1 MTTINFEELSLSQ
14 EVRKAV
20 LEMGFEECTP
30 IQAKAIPIL
39 LEGKDVLGQ
48 AQTGTG
54 KTAAFGIPVV
64 EKLDAKKMDVQ
75 ALILCPTR
83 ELAIQVS
90 EELRKLIR
98 FKQGIQVVPI
108 YGGQPIERQIRALRH
123 GVHVVIGTPGR
134 VIDHIERGSLQLDQ
148 VRTVVLDEADEML
161 DMGFR
166 DDIEAILK
174 STPSTRQTVFF
185 SATMPKPI
193 VALTREYQ
201 NDPVHVTIAHKELT
215 VSNIDQKYL
224 DIPERSKIEA
234 LSRLLDV
241 HDPKLSLVFCNTK
254 RKVND
259 VVSELQARG
268 YFADGLHGD
277 LKQQE
282 RNAVMDKF
290 RKGIVDILV
299 ATDVAARGIDVDDVE
314 VVFNYDVP
322 LDEES
327 YVHRIGRTGRAGKS
341 GKAFTF
347 VAGRDIYQLRDI
359 ERYTKSKILPQKLP
373 TLNEVEEKKINQML
387 ERLKVIIEE
396 GHLSKQIDLIEKMMG
411 ENHSS
416 VEVAAAL
423 LKLMM
428 GDVDKPADNTKQ
440 SNRGEAGGD
449 QGGAAEPGMV
459 RLFINLGRNQRIQPK
474 DVVGA
479 IANETGISGKN
490 IGLIDIYENFTFVE
504 VPQDDASRVL
514 EVMQNSQIKGKS
526 IRIQVA
532 RRK

>member
-1 MTTINFEELSLSQ
+1 MTNLNFEELALSQ

-20 LEMGFEECTP
+20 LEMGFEQCTP
-30 IQAKAIPIL
+30 IQAQAIPVL
-39 LEGKDVLGQ
+39 LEGKDVIGQ

-54 KTAAFGIPVV
+54 KTVAFGIPIV
-64 EKLDAKKMDVQ
+64 EKLDARDRHVQ
-75 ALILCPTR
+75 SLILCPTR

-90 EELRKLIR
+90 EEIRKLIR
-98 FKQGIQVVPI
+98 FKPGVQIVPI
-108 YGGQPIERQIRALRH
+108 YGGQPIERQIRALRQ

-134 VIDHIERGSLQLDQ
+134 VIDHIERRSLDLSQ
-148 VRTVVLDEADEML
+148 TKTIVLDEADEML

-166 DDIEAILK
+166 EDIESILK
-174 STPSTRQTVFF
+174 SIPETRQTVFF
-185 SATMPKPI
+185 SATMAKPI
-193 VALTREYQ
+193 LALTKEYQ
-201 NDPVHVTIAHKELT
+201 TNPVHIAVLHKELT

-224 DIPERSKIEA
+224 DLPERSKMEG
-234 LSRLLDV
+234 LSRLIDL

-277 LKQQE
+277 LKQSE

-347 VAGRDIYQLRDI
+347 VAGREMYQLRDI
-359 ERYTKSKILPQKLP
+359 ERYTKSKILVQKMP
-373 TLNEVEEKKINQML
+373 TVNEVEEKKMGQML
-387 ERLKVIIEE
+387 DRVKSMIEE
-396 GHLSKQIDLIEKMMG
+396 GHLAKQIDLVEKMMG
-411 ENHSS
+411 DHYSS

-423 LKLMM
+423 LKLLM
-428 GDVDKPADNTKQ
+428 GDNEKAADGKPQPSQGSA
-440 SNRGEAGGD
+440 ED
-449 QGGAAEPGMV
+449 QGAEPGMV

-474 DVVGA
+474 DIVGA
-479 IANETGISGKN
+479 IANEAGIAGKS

-504 VPQDDASRVL
+504 VPQGDAPKVL
-514 EVMQNSQIKGKS
+514 EVMQNSQIKGKA